1 MNALSLLEMGGKE
14 EQGGKLFWLNSNTA
28 QRLEAQERVMK
39 LLGKHFSTFSSCPPS
54 FQGYIFLNTL

>member
-54 FQGYIFLNTL
+54 